1 MEIIADLVLELLAKI
16 TRNNSKKSQTVVD
29 ILVACLSLL
38 AVNGYAIWKAV
49 SCYRS
54 GNLLGAVLFVAV
66 VVVSVLL
73 LGFLVIRRI
82 IRKRKNKKE

>member
-29 ILVACLSLL
+29 ILVACLSIL

-54 GNLLGAVLFVAV
+54 GNLLATVLYSAIL
-66 VVVSVLL
+66 VVSVLL
-73 LGFLVIRRI
+73 LAFIAIRCI